1 MLARTLYLIKAE
13 MNEKEQGETLLKSS
27 EDALRKSEQRFRQMF
42 ENNAAVLL
50 LIESDSGTIVDANP
64 AAASFYGYR
73 VEQLRAMRLDQ
84 INTLTPSEIAAEMA
98 RAVQQE
104 RDFFIFMHRLASG
117 DIRTVEVRSTPIHVN
132 EQTLLF
138 SIVSDV
144 TDLHRAQQ
152 VLLKNERLLRESQK
166 AARIG
171 SYINTLEAGTFEGTS
186 VLDEIFGITKAYPH
200 TNEGWVKFMHPDFMQ
215 AMREAL
221 LDSIN
226 NKKPFDAEYKIIR
239 PSDGAERWMHGLGQI
254 TYDDKGKAVSLI
266 GTVQDITERKRSE
279 ENLIRQAALIN
290 SMLDSDPDLVFFK
303 NTEGVYLGCNPAFV
317 EFVGRPK
324 NEIVGKTDYDIFDKQ
339 VADSFRENDCQMLA
353 EHKPRHNEEWVAY
366 PDGRNALLDT
376 LKTHYWGPD
385 GELIGV
391 LGISRD
397 ITERKLAE
405 AVQAKLQDQLN
416 QAQKMESVGRLAG
429 GVAHDF
435 NNLLMCTMGYAQ
447 LCLDTLPGNHPV
459 RGYLNAIV
467 STSQRSA
474 DLTRQLLAFARKQT
488 IAPKVLD
495 LNDAMAGML
504 NLLRRLIGEDINLV
518 LMPGA
523 GLWPVKLDPS
533 QIDQILANLCVNAR
547 DAIAGVGKVTLA
559 TANVMIDQ
567 TFCVDHAGFVPGAY
581 VLLTVSDDGCGMD
594 EAVLANIFEPFFT
607 TKDVDKGTGLGLAT
621 VYGIVKQNE
630 GFIYVDSEP
639 GKGTTFRIY
648 VPRFPGDGPND
659 ATAST
664 GEVPRGRGE
673 TVLLVEDE
681 KSLRETCGLF
691 LEALGYKVLVVD
703 TPAAALGMAA
713 QHKGDIHLVF
723 TDVIMPGMN
732 GREMSERLLANRP
745 DLKVLFMSGYTA
757 DVIFNREV
765 PNEGLHYIQ
774 KPFSRDDLAHKV
786 REVLG

>member
-1 MLARTLYLIKAE
+1 MTSLKAEFSERASRFAQLADHSRTFVWEVDADGLYTYASHMAENVLGYLPRELVGRMHFYDLHPENGRQAFKKAAFRIFEAKELFNNVENPMLAKDGRVVWFSTNGIP
-13 MNEKEQGETLLKSS
+13 LL
-27 EDALRKSEQRFRQMF
+27 DDDGALRGYCG
-42 ENNAAVLL
+42 
-50 LIESDSGTIVDANP
+50 SD
-64 AAASFYGYR
+64 
-73 VEQLRAMRLDQ
+73 
-84 INTLTPSEIAAEMA
+84 
-98 RAVQQE
+98 
-104 RDFFIFMHRLASG
+104 RDITAQHLA
-117 DIRTVEVRSTPIHVN
+117 
-132 EQTLLF
+132 Q
-138 SIVSDV
+138 
-144 TDLHRAQQ
+144 
-152 VLLKNERLLRESQK
+152 
-166 AARIG
+166 
-171 SYINTLEAGTFEGTS
+171 
-186 VLDEIFGITKAYPH
+186 
-200 TNEGWVKFMHPDFMQ
+200 
-215 AMREAL
+215 EAL
-221 LDSIN
+221 
-226 NKKPFDAEYKIIR
+226 
-239 PSDGAERWMHGLGQI
+239 
-254 TYDDKGKAVSLI
+254 
-266 GTVQDITERKRSE
+266 KRQS
-279 ENLIRQAALIN
+279 ALIN
-290 SMLDSDPDLVFFK
+290 SLLDSDPDIVFFK

-317 EFVGRPK
+317 EFVGRTK
-324 NEIVGKTDYDIFDKQ
+324 NEIVGKTDYDLFDKQ
-339 VADSFRENDCQMLA
+339 VADSFRENDLQMLA
-353 EHKPRHNEEWVAY
+353 ERKPRHNEEWVTY
-366 PDGRNALLDT
+366 PDGRKALLDT

-397 ITERKLAE
+397 ITERKQAE
-405 AVQAKLQDQLN
+405 ELQVKLQDQLN

-447 LCLDTLPGNHPV
+447 LCLDTLPGDHPV

-488 IAPKVLD
+488 IEPKVLD

-504 NLLRRLIGEDINLV
+504 KLLCRLIGEDINLI

-567 TFCVDHAGFVPGAY
+567 AFCANHAGFVPGAY

-621 VYGIVKQNE
+621 VYGIVKQNG

-639 GKGTTFRIY
+639 GKGTTFKIY
-648 VPRFPGDGPND
+648 VPRFVGDAPK
-659 ATAST
+659 AAAAST

-673 TVLLVEDE
+673 TVLMVEDE
-681 KSLRETCGLF
+681 KSLRETCELF
-691 LEALGYKVLVVD
+691 LEALGYKVLVAD
-703 TPAAALGMAA
+703 TPTAALGMAA
-713 QHKGDIHLVF
+713 QHKHDIHLLF

-732 GREMSERLLANRP
+732 GLELAEKLQAVKP
-745 DLKVLFMSGYTA
+745 GLKVLFMSGYTA
-757 DVIFNREV
+757 DVIFNRKV
-765 PNEGLHYIQ
+765 PDEGLHYIQ
-774 KPFSRDDLAHKV
+774 KPFSRDNLARKV